1 MFLRKKLE
9 RLCDRGGK
17 TAALQLPLEHL
28 DVKIPLAQTG
38 KRLLRREDMDCGI
51 KQVAQIFRIPHVVQ
65 QVLKDLRKAVQAV
78 DLHHGAG
85 HRVLIE
91 AGKGL
96 FIPGTAI
103 LSLRKKQLIVR

>member
-1 MFLRKKLE
+1 MAK
-9 RLCDRGGK
+9 
-17 TAALQLPLEHL
+17 
-28 DVKIPLAQTG
+28 AQ
-38 KRLLRREDMDCGI
+38 GI

-65 QVLKDLRKAVQAV
+65 QVLKDLRQAVQAV

>member
-1 MFLRKKLE
+1 MRSS
-9 RLCDRGGK
+9 GK